1 MPESEWVN
9 MAGFPD
15 NPQSGDPL
23 SDRDVVLAS
32 LADSEPQGSPRRR
45 TWVRRLVILG
55 AVALVLG
62 PLLYAL
68 VPAEISRWYE
78 ASAIEKHLDGD
89 AEGAIEDLGQALRWN
104 PENWSAHRH
113 RITWRIDE
121 GDYLG
126 ALEDCNRALEL
137 GTDSEIYRQ
146 RGRVFQHLGRHQE
159 AIADW
164 RDLDKIHENHSAS
177 QRATT
182 LNDLAYAQ
190 AVGVHAGAVERAELE
205 EALENVQRA
214 LDTEGDNPAMLDT
227 RGFIYY
233 LQDDLEAA
241 ESDMDAA
248 VTEMEEY
255 LAKAEEVNQIADGRG
270 FEMQLKTVRQSVA
283 VIRYHRALV
292 RDKLG
297 ETDRAERDRRRVRE
311 LGYEPNEKLF

>member
-1 MPESEWVN
+1 MPESGRVN
-9 MAGFPD
+9 MAGFPN
-15 NPQSGDPL
+15 NPQRGGPS

-32 LADSEPQGSPRRR
+32 LADSEPHGSPHRRK
-45 TWVRRLVILG
+45 WIRRLVILG

-89 AEGAIEDLGQALRWN
+89 AAGAVEDLGQALRWD
-104 PENWSAHRH
+104 PENSSAHRH
-113 RITWRIDE
+113 
-121 GDYLG
+121 
-126 ALEDCNRALEL
+126 
-137 GTDSEIYRQ
+137 

-164 RDLDKIHENHSAS
+164 KELVKIHENHSAS

-190 AVGVHAGAVERAELE
+190 AVGVHAGAVEEAELE
-205 EALENVQRA
+205 EALETVQLA
-214 LDTEGDNPAMLDT
+214 LETEGDNPAMLDT

-241 ESDMDAA
+241 KSDMDAA
-248 VTEMEEY
+248 VTQMEEF
-255 LAKAEEVNQIADGRG
+255 LAKAEEASQIADRRG

-292 RDKLG
+292 CDKLG

-311 LGYEPNEKLF
+311 LGYEPDDKLF

>member
-1 MPESEWVN
+1 

-15 NPQSGDPL
+15 NPQGGDPS

-104 PENWSAHRH
+104 PENFSVYHR
-113 RITWRIDE
+113 RAGWRIDE
-121 GDYLG
+121 GDYRG
-126 ALEDCNRALEL
+126 ALEDCNRALTL

-146 RGRVFQHLGRHQE
+146 RGRAFQHLGRHQE
-159 AIADW
+159 AIANW
-164 RDLDKIHENHSAS
+164 RELAKIHENSSAS

-190 AVGVHAGAVERAELE
+190 AVGNHAGDVEEAELE
-205 EALENVQRA
+205 KALENVQRA
-214 LDTEGDNPAMLDT
+214 LDLAGENAAMLDT
-227 RGFIYY
+227 RGFIHY
-233 LQDDLEAA
+233 LRDDLKAA

-248 VTEMEEY
+248 VPEMEEL
-255 LAKAEEVNQIADGRG
+255 LAKVQASSQFADRRD
-270 FEMQLKTVRQSVA
+270 FELQLEMIRQSVA

-292 RDKLG
+292 NDKLG
-297 ETDRAERDRRRVRE
+297 KTDRAERDRRRVRE
-311 LGYEPNEKLF
+311 LGYEPDDKLF